1 MRVGGIVG
9 GELRQ
14 VSHRRTRLGPTGHE
28 VSDRSV
34 GGGLQLRIALTV
46 FGKLEA
52 VTQVRV
58 LGLESEEIT

>member
-1 MRVGGIVG
+1 M
-9 GELRQ
+9 L
-14 VSHRRTRLGPTGHE
+14 HRRTRLGPTGHE

-34 GGGLQLRIALTV
+34 SGGLQLRIALSTRGTL

-52 VTQVRV
+52 VTQVKV

>member
-1 MRVGGIVG
+1 M
-9 GELRQ
+9 L
-14 VSHRRTRLGPTGHE
+14 HRRTRLGPTGHE

-34 GGGLQLRIALTV
+34 SGGLQLRIALSTRGTL